1 MKLVSKL
8 GFAIRLLFFFGE
20 YLGLFFIFSKF
31 LTVSGEKG
39 LCSYKKTNM
48 NKNIS
53 EFLFLIISEK
63 SLKSRLSLSPKI
75 ISNFSCNSFCDF
87 NLSL

>member
-1 MKLVSKL
+1 M
-8 GFAIRLLFFFGE
+8 RLSFFFGE
-20 YLGLFFIFSKF
+20 NLGLFFIFSKF

-39 LCSYKKTNM
+39 LCSYKKTKI

-53 EFLFLIISEK
+53 EFLFLIISEN
-63 SLKSRLSLSPKI
+63 SLKSKLSLSPKI

-87 NLSL
+87 NLSYFVYFFFFYK